1 MKRILFF
8 IFVLSIPFIFTSCA
22 QKTQKS
28 VKESAFSAQQL
39 VYALVTDLSPNIRD
53 VISEHET
60 VVIPDFVN
68 TSNYQN
74 KSQLGFL
81 LSSMVKN
88 IAISRYNLEVREVA
102 LRQNFAIGP
111 GGFNTLSRNPSTLS
125 KDIGEARY
133 ALVGTYSF
141 TDVKMHVFLQI
152 IDVYSGN
159 VISTSQK
166 ETKLVDTIL
175 KLEGIYQTNQPV
187 IYEPI
192 VL

>member
-1 MKRILFF
+1 MKKLFFF
-8 IFVLSIPFIFTSCA
+8 IFLLLIPFFFTSCA
-22 QKTQKS
+22 QKTQTS
-28 VKESAFSAQQL
+28 IKENAFSAQQL
-39 VYALVTDLSPNIRD
+39 IYALVTDLSPGIRE
-53 VISEHET
+53 VISEQET

-74 KSQLGFL
+74 RSQLGFL
-81 LSSMVKN
+81 FSSMVKN
-88 IAISRYNLEVREVA
+88 IAISRYKLEVREVA
-102 LRQNFAIGP
+102 LRQNFSIGP
-111 GGFNTLSRNPSTLS
+111 NGFNSLSRNKNALS

-141 TDVKMHVFLQI
+141 TDLKLHVFLQI

-159 VISTSQK
+159 IVSTSQK

-175 KLEGIYQTNQPV
+175 KLEGIYKSNQPV
-187 IYEPI
+187 IYQPI

>member
-1 MKRILFF
+1 MKRFFFF
-8 IFVLSIPFIFTSCA
+8 IFVLSLPFIFSSCA
-22 QKTQKS
+22 QKTQKA
-28 VKESAFSAQQL
+28 VKESAFSSQQL
-39 VYALVTDLSPNIRD
+39 IYALVSDLSPKIND

-68 TSNYQN
+68 TSNYSN
-74 KSQLGFL
+74 RSQLGFL
-81 LSSMVKN
+81 LASNLKSMAV
-88 IAISRYNLEVREVA
+88 ARYKLEVREVA

-111 GGFNTLSRNPSTLS
+111 SGFNTLSRNRSALS
-125 KDIGEARY
+125 KDIGETRY

-159 VISTSQK
+159 IISTSQK

-175 KLEGIYQTNQPV
+175 KLEGMFETNQPV

>member
-1 MKRILFF
+1 MLLTSLFF
-8 IFVLSIPFIFTSCA
+8 SSCA
-22 QKTQKS
+22 EKTNTS
-28 VKESAFSAQQL
+28 VKESSFNSQQL
-39 VYALVTDLSPNIRD
+39 VYALVADLSPKLRE

-68 TSNYQN
+68 TSNYTN

-81 LSSMVKN
+81 LSSMLKS
-88 IAISRYNLEVREVA
+88 ISISRYQLEVREVA

-111 GGFNTLSRNPSTLS
+111 HGFNALSRNNQALS
-125 KDIGEARY
+125 KDIGDARY

-141 TDVKMHVFLQI
+141 TDVKLHLFLQI
-152 IDVYSGN
+152 IDIFSGN
-159 VISTSQK
+159 VVSTSNK

-175 KLEGIYQTNQPV
+175 KLEGTYDTDKTVIYQPL
-187 IYEPI
+187 

>member
-1 MKRILFF
+1 MKRSLLFV
-8 IFVLSIPFIFTSCA
+8 FVLLLPFFFTSCA
-22 QKTQKS
+22 QKTSKA
-28 VKESAFSAQQL
+28 VKESAFNSQQL
-39 VYALVTDLSPNIRD
+39 IYALVTDLSPNLRE

-60 VVIPDFVN
+60 VVVPDFVN
-68 TSNYQN
+68 TQSYRNR
-74 KSQLGFL
+74 SELGFL
-81 LSSMVKN
+81 LSSMLKN
-88 IAISRYNLEVREVA
+88 IVISRYKLEVKEVA
-102 LRQNFAIGP
+102 LRQNFSIGP
-111 GGFNTLSRNPSTLS
+111 NGFNALSRNKHALG

-175 KLEGIYQTNQPV
+175 KLEGVFKTDSPTIYQPL
-187 IYEPI
+187 